1 MRALPSIGIV
11 IVNWRRPDYTARC
24 LESLAALDL
33 SRVGHIET
41 LVVDNESDGTLDDTL
56 RGAFPDVRVVENRE
70 NAGLAAALNQGAR
83 ELRATSPSDYLWF
96 INNDVVVDAGALSA
110 LVDALERDPHIGV
123 AGPLVYHPD
132 QRSQIEQ
139 AGFRVSHWT
148 GRHVYLK
155 VGIDLFRND
164 KDNIADV
171 DSAYGCANL
180 VRRVAYER
188 AGGFDPRFNLYFEET
203 DFNVRVRRHG
213 FRVVVVKDARVFHR
227 EGGTMNQFI
236 VRRAW
241 LLLRNLVRFQWK
253 HASPLQYAVFVPYF
267 LLLHLPYFVVW
278 GSVYAVRVRLAPGVG
293 ASPS

>member
-24 LESLAALDL
+24 LESLATLDL

-41 LVVDNESDGTLDDTL
+41 LVVDNESDGTLADTL
-56 RGAFPDVRVVENRE
+56 RGAFPDVRVIENRE
-70 NAGLAAALNQGAR
+70 NAGLAAALNQGAS

-96 INNDVVVDAGALSA
+96 INNDVVMDARALSA
-110 LVDALERDPHIGV
+110 LVDVLERDPHIGV

-164 KDNIADV
+164 KDHVADV

-180 VRRVAYER
+180 ARRSAYER
-188 AGGFDPRFNLYFEET
+188 VGGFDPRFNLYFEET
-203 DFNVRVRRHG
+203 DFNVRVRKHG
-213 FRVVVVKDARVFHR
+213 FRVVVVREARVFHR

-241 LLLRNLVRFQWK
+241 LLVRNLVRFPWK
-253 HASPLQYAVFVPYF
+253 HASPWQFAVFVPCCF
-267 LLLHLPYFVVW
+267 LLQLPYLRVW
-278 GSVYAVRVRLAPGVG
+278 VRLSGVVVR
-293 ASPS
+293 